1 MSSCPADSL
10 TRPPTALLE
19 AASFLRKAG
28 VAAMAAQDRTSPSH
42 MSSQSLRMSERSQTA
57 SSGCTSSADSGRG
70 TSGLPP
76 LDMSLSMSL
85 SRDYSSHH
93 TSLSS
98 SSTPNQTL
106 KLSSDSA
113 FNFEYKDPFLFSMP
127 SQEPLDDFP
136 THSSKGTPVSC
147 PISSCGSC
155 CKRNRDDSLCDWTPI
170 PDLDLAAQRIRTPQ
184 KKRQRMQTIV
194 LD

>member
-1 MSSCPADSL
+1 MS
-10 TRPPTALLE
+10 PTAHPE
-19 AASFLRKAG
+19 VAPFVHKAA
-28 VAAMAAQDRTSPSH
+28 VTTQDHHFSSGSH
-42 MSSQSLRMSERSQTA
+42 MSSQSLRMSERSQTT

-76 LDMSLSMSL
+76 LDMSISMSL

-98 SSTPNQTL
+98 PSTPNQTL

-127 SQEPLDDFP
+127 SQDQLEDYQGR
-136 THSSKGTPVSC
+136 SSKESPVSC
-147 PISSCGSC
+147 PLSNCSNC
-155 CKRNRDDSLCDWTPI
+155 CKRNRDDSMTGWTPLSE
-170 PDLDLAAQRIRTPQ
+170 LDLSAQRIRSPQ
-184 KKRQRMQTIV
+184 KKRQRVKTIV
-194 LD
+194 LE

>member
-1 MSSCPADSL
+1 VSPCRSGL
-10 TRPPTALLE
+10 LPTAHPDVAPLVQK
-19 AASFLRKAG
+19 AA
-28 VAAMAAQDRTSPSH
+28 VMTQDHHFSSGSH
-42 MSSQSLRMSERSQTA
+42 MSSQSLRMSERSQTT

-76 LDMSLSMSL
+76 LDMSISMSL

-98 SSTPNQTL
+98 PSTPNQTL

-127 SQEPLDDFP
+127 SQDQLEDYQR
-136 THSSKGTPVSC
+136 HCSKEAPVSC
-147 PISSCGSC
+147 PLTNCSNC
-155 CKRNRDDSLCDWTPI
+155 CKRNRDDSMSDWTRMNE
-170 PDLDLAAQRIRTPQ
+170 LDISSAQRIRSPQ
-184 KKRQRMQTIV
+184 KKRQRVKTIV
-194 LD
+194 LE